1 MGKFSKMLFNGGK
14 LAGSMQIDRRFMV
27 MKKKLSSGG
36 CLPLSRAIYMYMTI
50 IFKDL
55 LLNHLAN
62 QNQTLSG
69 ASLGKGCE
77 S

>member
-1 MGKFSKMLFNGGK
+1 MEKFSKMLFNGGK

-27 MKKKLSSGG
+27 MKKNCPQGVVCPCPG
-36 CLPLSRAIYMYMTI
+36 AIYMYMTI

-62 QNQTLSG
+62 QSQTLSG
-69 ASLGKGCE
+69 ASLGKGSE